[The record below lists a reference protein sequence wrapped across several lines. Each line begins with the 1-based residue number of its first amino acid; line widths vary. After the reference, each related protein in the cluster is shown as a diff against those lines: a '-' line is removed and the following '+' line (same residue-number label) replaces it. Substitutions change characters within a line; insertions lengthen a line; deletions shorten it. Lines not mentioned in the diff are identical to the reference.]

1 MSKKLYEESSIQD
14 IATAGGNM
22 YTIQIS
28 VRDKIATQTDG
39 TVIING
45 NSDYSIE
52 FDFDAEWADLNN
64 KIGIFAYNDAA
75 AHK

>member
-1 MSKKLYEESSIQD
+1 MH
-14 IATAGGNM
+14 
-22 YTIQIS
+22 TIQVS

-52 FDFDAEWADLNN
+52 FDFDAVM
-64 KIGIFAYNDAA
+64 G
-75 AHK
+75 